1 MLHINNLIYRIAGR
15 PLFEGATAHVP
26 AGSRVGLVGHNGSG
40 KTTLLRLIQGEIESE
55 GGSTTVRNR
64 ARIAAVSQEAPG
76 GPQSLLDFVLA
87 ADLERTA
94 LLDEA
99 ETADDPGRIA
109 DIHHRLAD
117 ISAHSAP
124 ARAGSILSGL
134 GFDAAAQARPL
145 SEYSGG
151 WRMRVALAAVLFS
164 EPDLLLLDEP
174 TNHLDLE
181 AALWLENYLKSYAF
195 TVVIVSHDRDLL
207 NVAVNRILHLEKG
220 KLTLYTGGYDDFE
233 RLRRERLIIQSKM
246 HARQQA
252 QMRHMEAFV
261 ERFRYKATKARQAQ
275 SRLKAL
281 ERMQPIAAVIEDKAT
296 EIHFPN
302 PLRASPPLISLDN
315 VSAGYEPGKPVLRD
329 LNLRLDPEDRVA
341 LLGANGNGK
350 STLARIIAGR
360 LKPETGARRAHR
372 KLEVGFFAQH
382 QLEEL
387 SPGHTPI
394 QHLAEYMDGA
404 PEQKVRTRLG
414 SFGFGVDKAL
424 TPVEKLSGGE
434 KARLLLALASFAA
447 PHVLILDEPTNH
459 LDVDAREA
467 LIQAINA
474 YEGAVLLIS
483 HDRHLI
489 ETCVDHLWLVEN
501 GTVVPYEGNVE
512 DYRREALSA
521 RGAGRASNGE
531 RAKNS
536 DTAKDNAVGSPNNSR
551 EARKDARRDAAAARQ
566 AVSGLKKAVQTA
578 EKKVEKLTAEME
590 QLTTL
595 LANPDLYGDDHR
607 ELNSLMLRK
616 GQLEKKLQ
624 TAEEGWIKAEEVFD
638 AASSV
643 EVS

>member
-1 MLHINNLIYRIAGR
+1 MLHINNLTYRIAGR

-40 KTTLLRLIQGEIESE
+40 KTTLLRLIQGEIDSE

-94 LLDEA
+94 LLIEA
-99 ETADDPGRIA
+99 ETANEPGRIA

-134 GFDAAAQARPL
+134 GFDAAEQARPL

-207 NVAVNRILHLEKG
+207 NVAVNRILHLDKG

-315 VSAGYEPGKPVLRD
+315 VSAGYEPGNPVLRD

-387 SPGHTPI
+387 TPGHTPI
-394 QHLAEYMDGA
+394 QHLAEYMEGA
-404 PEQKVRTRLG
+404 PEQKIRTRLG
-414 SFGFGVDKAL
+414 SFGFGVEKAL

-501 GTVVPYEGNVE
+501 GTVVPYDGNVE
-512 DYRREALSA
+512 DYRRAALSA

-531 RAKNS
+531 RSKNS
-536 DTAKDNAVGSPNNSR
+536 DAANGNGSATNSR
-551 EARKDARRDAAAARQ
+551 ESRKDARRDAATARQ
-566 AVSGLKKAVQTA
+566 AVSGLKKAVQAA

-616 GQLEKKLQ
+616 NQLEKKLQ
-624 TAEEGWIKAEEVFD
+624 VAEEGWIKAEEVFD

>member
-1 MLHINNLIYRIAGR
+1 MLHINNLTYRIAGR

-99 ETADDPGRIA
+99 ETAHDPGRIA

-134 GFDAAAQARPL
+134 GFDAVAQSRPL

-207 NVAVNRILHLEKG
+207 NVAVNRILHLDKG

-315 VSAGYEPGKPVLRD
+315 VSAGYEPGNPVLSD

-387 SPGHTPI
+387 TPGHTPI
-394 QHLAEYMDGA
+394 QHLAEYMEGA

-414 SFGFGVDKAL
+414 SFGFGVEKAL

-501 GTVVPYEGNVE
+501 GTVAPYEGNVE
-512 DYRREALSA
+512 DYRRAALSA

-531 RAKNS
+531 RSKNN
-536 DTAKDNAVGSPNNSR
+536 DAANGNGSANNSR

-578 EKKVEKLTAEME
+578 EKKVEKLTLEME
-590 QLTTL
+590 QLTVL

-616 GQLEKKLQ
+616 GQLEKKLKS
-624 TAEEGWIKAEEVFD
+624 AEEGWIKAEEVYD